1 MTART
6 RQQVTQV
13 VTGAL
18 HDFRLAWPTLLM
30 TDALYKVLAFAVLT
44 PLAGLALRII
54 VSTSGSS
61 ALADTDILFFF
72 LSPFGLVALVVLSAL
87 SLAIASLEQACL
99 MTAGLGAI
107 EGKRVRF
114 WDALVYGVRQ
124 AGSVLHLTMRVAG
137 TVLLISAPFLAA
149 GGLLYYAL
157 LTEFD
162 INYYLSETP
171 RAFWVAASTIGVLVV
186 VLAAVLSRVLT
197 GWALAL
203 PILLFEGVSARRA
216 LALSKERVHGSR
228 WTVGVVLVGWVLG
241 TTLLSSLTLGI
252 VSLAG
257 HWILSV
263 VSGSVSLLVVAAG
276 VLLVLWAAMNLIVTL
291 IAAAAIALLA
301 VRLFD
306 VLDPLERSQ
315 QASGPWATVTDVV
328 RKAWIIPMWAP
339 PLALLVLA
347 VIGGL
352 VGLDLMNNVRQERD
366 VLVMAHRGAA
376 GAAPENTLASV
387 ERAIADGADFV
398 EIDVQETADGEV
410 VVIHDRD
417 LMKIGGTNLAVHNAT
432 YQELQAVDVG
442 SWFATEFNAE
452 RIPMLAQVLE
462 LCKGRA
468 RVNIELKYYGF
479 DERLE
484 DRVVE
489 IVEATGMESEIV
501 VMSLKYDGIRKIRDL
516 RPDWTFGL
524 LTATA
529 MGDLTRVDADFLA
542 VHAGLATSSFVRR
555 AHRREKTVFVWT
567 VNDPVEMWRM
577 ISRGV
582 DSLITDEPALA
593 RAVLAE
599 RAGMNVVER
608 LMVELSFWF
617 GFESEQPGP
626 ETDIN

>member
-1 MTART
+1 M
-6 RQQVTQV
+6 
-13 VTGAL
+13 
-18 HDFRLAWPTLLM
+18 
-30 TDALYKVLAFAVLT
+30 
-44 PLAGLALRII
+44 
-54 VSTSGSS
+54 
-61 ALADTDILFFF
+61 
-72 LSPFGLVALVVLSAL
+72 VALVVLSAL
-87 SLAIASLEQACL
+87 SLAIVSLEQACL

-124 AGSVLHLTMRVAG
+124 SGSVLHLTMRVAG

-171 RAFWVAASTIGVLVV
+171 PAFWIAASTIGVLVV
-186 VLAAVLSRVLT
+186 VLTAVLSRVFT

-203 PILLFEGVSARRA
+203 PILLFEGVSAPRA
-216 LALSKERVHGSR
+216 LSLSKERVHGSR
-228 WTVGVVLVGWVLG
+228 WTVGVALVGWVLG

-257 HWILSV
+257 RWILSAL
-263 VSGSVSLLVVAAG
+263 SGSVSLLVMAAC

-291 IAAAAIALLA
+291 IAAAAFALLA

-306 VLDPLERSQ
+306 VFDQLGRSQ
-315 QASGPWATVTDVV
+315 QASGPWATVTDVAG
-328 RKAWIIPMWAP
+328 KAWIIPKWAL
-339 PLALLVLA
+339 PLVLLALA

-352 VGLDLMNNVRQERD
+352 VGLDFVDDVRQERD
-366 VLVMAHRGAA
+366 VLVTAHRGAAGAA

-442 SWFATEFNAE
+442 SWFAPEFRAE
-452 RIPMLAQVLE
+452 RVPKLAQVLE

-484 DRVVE
+484 ERVVE
-489 IVEATGMESEIV
+489 IVEATGMEAEIV
-501 VMSLKYDGIRKIRDL
+501 VMSLKYDAIQKIRDL
-516 RPDWTFGL
+516 RPDWTIGL

-542 VHAGLATSSFVRR
+542 VHAGLATSSFVQR
-555 AHRREKTVFVWT
+555 AHRREKTVFAWT

-608 LMVELSFWF
+608 LM
-617 GFESEQPGP
+617 
-626 ETDIN
+626 